1 MKRRRNPVLYIGS
14 KLAVFLVSIFVLS
27 LVVFYISRLAPG
39 DPLVAYYGDRT
50 EKMSP
55 EELEGKLRCGQY
67 ICVEKPVYAG
77 TTNMM

>member
-1 MKRRRNPVLYIGS
+1 MKKRRNPVFYIGS
-14 KLAVFLVSIFVLS
+14 RLVVFLASIFVLS

-55 EELEGKLRCGQY
+55 EERAQTMERLKLNDPIHNG
-67 ICVEKPVYAG
+67 
-77 TTNMM
+77 

>member
-1 MKRRRNPVLYIGS
+1 MCIRDSPNAVLEWIKGYTYTDAQA
-14 KLAVFLVSIFVLS
+14 K
-27 LVVFYISRLAPG
+27 
-39 DPLVAYYGDRT
+39 
-50 EKMSP
+50 KMSP